1 MRKSLRL
8 PPLRRTIKATASG
21 TTAARVARKR
31 PAAAI
36 LALTPNVAT
45 SRRLSLLWG
54 AHSVLTEDVDS
65 YEEMTTKAR
74 HHAQDEGFAKPNDI
88 IVVTAGIPF
97 HSAGNTNNIR
107 LMQI

>member
-1 MRKSLRL
+1 M
-8 PPLRRTIKATASG
+8 
-21 TTAARVARKR
+21 ARKR